1 MSNRD
6 KNMFRKEQRFSFRKF
21 SFGLASALIASVIF
35 GGSVA
40 SGNVAHANS
49 TTEVVAS
56 SSEETATASSG
67 EGQATETATTTAAAD
82 TPVERTIVLTYIVN
96 LVDQDGTVVKS
107 EEKTVEV
114 TTTAAVAEAKVVLDE
129 TLLPEG
135 YKHVAGL
142 EEVTVTEGAQNV
154 FTVSV
159 EKEAAETP
167 AEIPA
172 ETPAETTSTTEVQP
186 EVATIV
192 ETTETNTYNISTAA
206 IFTYEVNYTTAEGEV
221 VGKTANIVAADS
233 PNATSQ
239 EITVSASDIP
249 AGYELAAGQLDKIT
263 AQLTANQVN
272 ILSFAV
278 VKKSEEEEIAE
289 SQLADK
295 TVLEQVVS
303 EADLLADEALRQVAK
318 EQAGNTSLEN
328 AAIATKETAK
338 EAQVILNDASA
349 TQEVV
354 DATVETVKASTS
366 ALADEMLKV
375 DEDGN
380 ITAQLSVESSDTV
393 FSNAANTSY
402 IVADSQNLN
411 TAGEHLKVSQAVSGD
426 IQTGQTS
433 TWTVIYNEGNPSTG
447 YGHSLEVGSSHRFG
461 IGNEVVGDINIQTYE
476 RSDANGMWVLVDSR
490 TQRDWT
496 STGGEY
502 YTHKA
507 LLADFKQVLDNNG
520 EGQNSELSTLHNIG
534 NGSPNEIYHTFKRS
548 FGKTTR
554 QFKFVVTA
562 KIKAGRNAENVAF
575 LAGNDPGSTRNR
587 YYSATPAKV
596 DPVTISD
603 IAGGQSSV
611 TITPQEIAERIEVKV
626 KDQNVVLERQAD
638 GTYNATTNAANVTVA
653 TNTATGAYTP
663 TITLTLPTGTT
674 FAEGDK
680 VRAQSSIADASQI
693 NNSGLNRSGTKYDQ
707 LISSDQGRQYS
718 VITEKTITPAT
729 PVVEKTDQY
738 NITWDNQSVTGRSD
752 AGFEWAQDANGN
764 KVLVYKYDLDDR
776 TAFTTNEVLVQL
788 NAEGA
793 GLRTLDGTE
802 KALIENADANDGY
815 TTEGNT
821 AKLNG
826 QTIDFLDI
834 VNPNPLWGGRKV
846 VDSTADTSVN
856 LNNYN
861 TTGNPTPDYSTFYV
875 PDTTN
880 PGEVTHS
887 VQIGGTNGVGNITLT
902 DNARDLYTNQVD
914 RQKLYIRSVAAS
926 YQDGTGSAIDNDTD
940 TDTIPVYFVGY
951 RSVTNQAPT
960 VTVNSTEGT
969 QLNSDST
976 NNQYLFVFGTTEGT
990 TETEAGTPNAAPV
1003 VNKANAT
1010 KTFATMSDPEGTN
1023 LTISYDNNAAEPKT
1037 ETSLGSNLTLGT
1049 DGKIEG
1055 SFAHTAGGYYTRRVK
1070 VTDAANATTISS
1082 AFYTYAYTDKE
1093 VDTTAVTK
1101 NEGVAVTDAEIF
1113 SKLGIAVT
1121 STGYPNDGKTLP
1133 TIPESEYTRTIVGYK
1148 QNGTYTEATR
1158 DQLPTT
1164 GEYEVKVR
1172 TRNVYGQDIYNW
1184 VTVKYN
1190 EAPDITEV
1198 GTDTNTTVYQN
1209 GTVDHYIFV
1218 FGKTEGT
1225 TEATNA
1231 AGQTAAGNAPVID
1244 KANATKTVVSVS
1256 DPENNNPVT
1265 ITYDNNAEQ
1274 PKVET
1279 TLGSELTVG
1288 TDGKLEGYFDHEA
1301 GGFHSRRIVATDSL
1315 GAKSTSNPFMT
1326 YAYTDK
1332 EVDTTPVT
1340 KTAIGQ
1346 AVTNEEIFA
1355 KLGIV
1360 TSSTRFPNNTAAHD
1374 VIPTVPTNEYT
1385 REVVGYRAV
1394 GGTDVTNATTAT
1406 LPTSGT
1412 YEVKVRTR
1420 NIYGQDIYNWVTVEY
1435 PANTPTT
1442 ATDKQ
1447 TIYVFNNTPIQTVD
1461 PTTKEPN
1468 GVDKVKVATLT
1479 DPQGIQSV
1487 TIKNDKDLGYTVD
1500 TDGNASGTPQ
1510 VEKLGYYS
1518 SALTITDTVG
1528 GTTEVFP
1535 QSPTDQR
1542 YITHIMDVTVTGEVT
1557 KAAGQKP
1564 TEAEILAQVNVN
1576 TGNSGNIVADPTSM
1590 YEKILKPGQQVPTK
1604 PGRHEVTVRVITDS
1618 NVYKDVVV
1626 VVNIPEITEN
1636 TVPVYPE
1643 QTVVPGTPATST
1655 PSFTDKNG
1663 QPITAPA
1670 DATYEI
1676 PADFQAPAGYTATI
1690 NPNTGVV
1697 TVTAADGTTEDS
1709 ISVPVT
1715 VTYSDGSTDKTTAVF
1730 KLDTDKDG
1738 TPNID
1743 DTDDDND
1750 GIPDTQDANPKTA
1763 TKTTV
1768 NVDDASVIAGKEI
1781 TPIPVTV
1788 TTDDTQATVEVTNL
1802 PDGLAYNP
1810 TTKQIEGTPTGSD
1823 IPADKDFVDVVV
1835 TTTVTDATGTPV
1847 VEKSVI
1853 TVQRDTDGDGTPD
1866 GEDKDDDNDGIPNL
1880 QDENPKTATK
1890 TTVAVED
1897 ATVVAGKEITP
1908 IPVVVTTDDTQA
1920 TVEVTNLPAGLTY
1933 DKATGQIT
1941 GTPTG
1946 AEIPAGQDSVDVVVT
1961 TTVTDATGTPVV
1973 DKAIIT
1979 IQRDTDKDGQPDV
1992 TDTDDDNDGIPDDV
2006 EKQNGTDP
2014 KTSNT

>member
-49 TTEVVAS
+49 TTEVAAS

-167 AEIPA
+167 AE
-172 ETPAETTSTTEVQP
+172 TPAETTSTTEVQP

-192 ETTETNTYNISTAA
+192 ETPTADVTNSATVSFFA
-206 IFTYEVNYTTAEGEV
+206 YEVNYTTAEGEV

-233 PNATSQ
+233 PNTTSQ

-402 IVADSQNLN
+402 IVADSQDLN
-411 TAGEHLKVSQAVSGD
+411 TAGEHLKISQEVSGD

-433 TWTVIYNEGNPSTG
+433 TWTLIFNEGNPATG
-447 YGHSLEVGSSHRFG
+447 YGHQLTRASTHKFG
-461 IGNEVVGDINIQTYE
+461 IGNDVVGDINIQTYE
-476 RSDANGMWVLVDSR
+476 RSDANGMWVLVDST

-496 STGGEY
+496 STNRQY
-502 YTHKA
+502 YANKA
-507 LLADFKQVLDNNG
+507 FLADYKQVLDNNG
-520 EGQNSELSTLHNIG
+520 EGNNSELSTIHNIG
-534 NGSPNEIYHTFKRS
+534 NTSPAEAFHTFQRM
-548 FGKTTR
+548 FGHTTR

-562 KIKAGRNAENVAF
+562 KIREGRDASNVAF
-575 LAGNDPGSTRNR
+575 WAGNDPGSKRNR
-587 YYSATPAKV
+587 YFSATPAKV

-663 TITLTLPTGTT
+663 TITLTLPNGTT

-680 VRAQSSIADASQI
+680 VRSQSSIADASQI
-693 NNSGLNRSGTKYDQ
+693 NNSGLNRSGTEYDQ

-738 NITWDNQSVTGRSD
+738 NITWDNQSVAGRSD

-764 KVLVYKYDLDDR
+764 KVLVYKYDLDNT

-788 NAEGA
+788 NASA
-793 GLRTLDGTE
+793 TGLRTLDGTE

-826 QTIDFLDI
+826 QTIDFLDV

-846 VDSTADTSVN
+846 VDSTADTSLN

-875 PDTTN
+875 PGTTD
-880 PGEVTHS
+880 PGTVTHS

-951 RSVTNQAPT
+951 RNPNQ
-960 VTVNSTEGT
+960 
-969 QLNSDST
+969 
-976 NNQYLFVFGTTEGT
+976 
-990 TETEAGTPNAAPV
+990 
-1003 VNKANAT
+1003 
-1010 KTFATMSDPEGTN
+1010 
-1023 LTISYDNNAAEPKT
+1023 
-1037 ETSLGSNLTLGT
+1037 
-1049 DGKIEG
+1049 
-1055 SFAHTAGGYYTRRVK
+1055 
-1070 VTDAANATTISS
+1070 
-1082 AFYTYAYTDKE
+1082 
-1093 VDTTAVTK
+1093 
-1101 NEGVAVTDAEIF
+1101 
-1113 SKLGIAVT
+1113 
-1121 STGYPNDGKTLP
+1121 
-1133 TIPESEYTRTIVGYK
+1133 
-1148 QNGTYTEATR
+1148 
-1158 DQLPTT
+1158 
-1164 GEYEVKVR
+1164 
-1172 TRNVYGQDIYNW
+1172 
-1184 VTVKYN
+1184 
-1190 EAPDITEV
+1190 
-1198 GTDTNTTVYQN
+1198 
-1209 GTVDHYIFV
+1209 
-1218 FGKTEGT
+1218 
-1225 TEATNA
+1225 
-1231 AGQTAAGNAPVID
+1231 
-1244 KANATKTVVSVS
+1244 
-1256 DPENNNPVT
+1256 
-1265 ITYDNNAEQ
+1265 
-1274 PKVET
+1274 
-1279 TLGSELTVG
+1279 
-1288 TDGKLEGYFDHEA
+1288 
-1301 GGFHSRRIVATDSL
+1301 
-1315 GAKSTSNPFMT
+1315 
-1326 YAYTDK
+1326 
-1332 EVDTTPVT
+1332 
-1340 KTAIGQ
+1340 
-1346 AVTNEEIFA
+1346 
-1355 KLGIV
+1355 
-1360 TSSTRFPNNTAAHD
+1360 
-1374 VIPTVPTNEYT
+1374 
-1385 REVVGYRAV
+1385 
-1394 GGTDVTNATTAT
+1394 
-1406 LPTSGT
+1406 
-1412 YEVKVRTR
+1412 
-1420 NIYGQDIYNWVTVEY
+1420 
-1435 PANTPTT
+1435 PTT
-1442 ATDKQ
+1442 ATDKKPL
-1447 TIYVFNNTPIQTVD
+1447 YVFNNTAIKTVD
-1461 PTTKEPN
+1461 PGTIEDTSTTD
-1468 GVDKVKVATLT
+1468 DKVNVVTLQ
-1479 DPQGIQSV
+1479 DPEEIQSV
-1487 TIKNDKDLGYTVD
+1487 AVTRETDVNTTVFNPASIGITIDA
-1500 TDGNASGTPQ
+1500 DGNASGTPS
-1510 VEKLGYYS
+1510 VDLIGVYS
-1518 SALTITDTVG
+1518 RGLTVTDGKGATTNLFPRDNEMQTYVLDATAGTTITKAVG
-1528 GTTEVFP
+1528 ESV
-1535 QSPTDQR
+1535 
-1542 YITHIMDVTVTGEVT
+1542 
-1557 KAAGQKP
+1557 
-1564 TEAEILAQVNVN
+1564 TEAEILDNVTVA
-1576 TGNSGNIVADPTSM
+1576 TGNSNTMDAAIDSRYRKVLAPDQ
-1590 YEKILKPGQQVPTK
+1590 KVPTTE
-1604 PGRHEVTVRVITDS
+1604 GTHTVIVRVITES
-1618 NVYKDVVV
+1618 NVYKDVPVTV
-1626 VVNIPEITEN
+1626 IIPK
-1636 TVPVYPE
+1636 
-1643 QTVVPGTPATST
+1643 TPDT
-1655 PSFTDKNG
+1655 
-1663 QPITAPA
+1663 TAPEA
-1670 DATYEI
+1670 PVVDAKE
-1676 PADFQAPAGYTATI
+1676 DGS
-1690 NPNTGVV
+1690 V
-1697 TVTAADGTTEDS
+1697 TVTPAGDDTKTTAITYTDENGTTQT
-1709 ISVPVT
+1709 VT
-1715 VTYSDGSTDKTTAVF
+1715 VTKAD
-1730 KLDTDKDG
+1730 DG
-1738 TPNID
+1738 TW
-1743 DTDDDND
+1743 
-1750 GIPDTQDANPKTA
+1750 
-1763 TKTTV
+1763 
-1768 NVDDASVIAGKEI
+1768 SVPENSG
-1781 TPIPVTV
+1781 VTV
-1788 TTDDTQATVEVTNL
+1788 D
-1802 PDGLAYNP
+1802 
-1810 TTKQIEGTPTGSD
+1810 
-1823 IPADKDFVDVVV
+1823 
-1835 TTTVTDATGTPV
+1835 TTTGAVT
-1847 VEKSVI
+1847 
-1853 TVQRDTDGDGTPD
+1853 
-1866 GEDKDDDNDGIPNL
+1866 
-1880 QDENPKTATK
+1880 
-1890 TTVAVED
+1890 
-1897 ATVVAGKEITP
+1897 
-1908 IPVVVTTDDTQA
+1908 
-1920 TVEVTNLPAGLTY
+1920 
-1933 DKATGQIT
+1933 
-1941 GTPTG
+1941 
-1946 AEIPAGQDSVDVVVT
+1946 
-1961 TTVTDATGTPVV
+1961 
-1973 DKAIIT
+1973 
-1979 IQRDTDKDGQPDV
+1979 
-1992 TDTDDDNDGIPDDV
+1992 
-2006 EKQNGTDP
+2006 
-2014 KTSNT
+2014 

>member
-49 TTEVVAS
+49 TTEVAAS

-167 AEIPA
+167 AE
-172 ETPAETTSTTEVQP
+172 TPAETTSTTEVQP

-192 ETTETNTYNISTAA
+192 ETPTADVTNSATVSFFA
-206 IFTYEVNYTTAEGEV
+206 YEVNYTTAEGEV

-233 PNATSQ
+233 PNTTSQ

-278 VKKSEEEEIAE
+278 VKKSEEEEIAA
-289 SQLADK
+289 SQLANK
-295 TVLEQVVS
+295 TVLEQVLS
-303 EADLLADEALRQVAK
+303 EGHLLAKDATRLLETS
-318 EQAGNTSLEN
+318 QAGNAELE
-328 AAIATKETAK
+328 AATKNMNKVLAGANLVFDEPTSNQ
-338 EAQVILNDASA
+338 EQVDE
-349 TQEVV
+349 Q
-354 DATVETVKASTS
+354 VELVKAASK
-366 ALADEMLKV
+366 ALADELLKF
-375 DEDGN
+375 DTDG
-380 ITAQLSVESSDTV
+380 ILTSQLSWTQTDE
-393 FSNAANTSY
+393 TSY
-402 IVADSQNLN
+402 QVANNDTNLAKVPQNVRI
-411 TAGEHLKVSQAVSGD
+411 TERTV
-426 IQTGQTS
+426 TGQH
-433 TWTVIYNEGNPSTG
+433 VHLVVEYNWSQTEG
-447 YGHSLEVGSSHRFG
+447 
-461 IGNEVVGDINIQTYE
+461 
-476 RSDANGMWVLVDSR
+476 
-490 TQRDWT
+490 
-496 STGGEY
+496 
-502 YTHKA
+502 
-507 LLADFKQVLDNNG
+507 
-520 EGQNSELSTLHNIG
+520 
-534 NGSPNEIYHTFKRS
+534 
-548 FGKTTR
+548 
-554 QFKFVVTA
+554 
-562 KIKAGRNAENVAF
+562 
-575 LAGNDPGSTRNR
+575 TRNR
-587 YYSATPAKV
+587 PYLDFALPKDVV
-596 DPVTISD
+596 D
-603 IAGGQSSV
+603 SSV
-611 TITPQEIAERIEVKV
+611 RVALQHRADSTGSWINQWQEMQGYDITDYRTGQRDLAK
-626 KDQNVVLERQAD
+626 L
-638 GTYNATTNAANVTVA
+638 ATTSNARLLYDYSVTDA
-653 TNTATGAYTP
+653 TAGQFGLRAKFNDSYY
-663 TITLTLPTGTT
+663 TGTT
-674 FAEGDK
+674 PKNDAFAGKMRYYFENQMGNTSEIFRYVIDYDIKDGVNPNDTAFFAELEDSQGS
-680 VRAQSSIADASQI
+680 AYSIYESKLVDAP
-693 NNSGLNRSGTKYDQ
+693 
-707 LISSDQGRQYS
+707 
-718 VITEKTITPAT
+718 PA

-738 NITWDNQSVTGRSD
+738 NITWDNQSVAGRTD

-776 TAFTTNEVLVQL
+776 TAFTTNDVLVQL
-788 NAEGA
+788 NASA
-793 GLRTLDGTE
+793 TGLRTLDGTE

-826 QTIDFLDI
+826 QTIDFLDV

-856 LNNYN
+856 LDNYH
-861 TTGNPTPDYSTFYV
+861 TTGNPAPDYSTFYV
-875 PDTTN
+875 PDTTD
-880 PGEVTHS
+880 PGTVTHS

-1121 STGYPNDGKTLP
+1121 STGSPNDGKTLP

-1468 GVDKVKVATLT
+1468 GVDKVKVATLE

-1487 TIKNDKDLGYTVD
+1487 
-1500 TDGNASGTPQ
+1500 A
-1510 VEKLGYYS
+1510 
-1518 SALTITDTVG
+1518 
-1528 GTTEVFP
+1528 
-1535 QSPTDQR
+1535 
-1542 YITHIMDVTVTGEVT
+1542 
-1557 KAAGQKP
+1557 
-1564 TEAEILAQVNVN
+1564 
-1576 TGNSGNIVADPTSM
+1576 
-1590 YEKILKPGQQVPTK
+1590 
-1604 PGRHEVTVRVITDS
+1604 
-1618 NVYKDVVV
+1618 
-1626 VVNIPEITEN
+1626 
-1636 TVPVYPE
+1636 
-1643 QTVVPGTPATST
+1643 
-1655 PSFTDKNG
+1655 
-1663 QPITAPA
+1663 
-1670 DATYEI
+1670 
-1676 PADFQAPAGYTATI
+1676 
-1690 NPNTGVV
+1690 
-1697 TVTAADGTTEDS
+1697 
-1709 ISVPVT
+1709 
-1715 VTYSDGSTDKTTAVF
+1715 
-1730 KLDTDKDG
+1730 
-1738 TPNID
+1738 
-1743 DTDDDND
+1743 
-1750 GIPDTQDANPKTA
+1750 
-1763 TKTTV
+1763 
-1768 NVDDASVIAGKEI
+1768 
-1781 TPIPVTV
+1781 
-1788 TTDDTQATVEVTNL
+1788 
-1802 PDGLAYNP
+1802 
-1810 TTKQIEGTPTGSD
+1810 
-1823 IPADKDFVDVVV
+1823 
-1835 TTTVTDATGTPV
+1835 
-1847 VEKSVI
+1847 
-1853 TVQRDTDGDGTPD
+1853 
-1866 GEDKDDDNDGIPNL
+1866 
-1880 QDENPKTATK
+1880 
-1890 TTVAVED
+1890 
-1897 ATVVAGKEITP
+1897 
-1908 IPVVVTTDDTQA
+1908 
-1920 TVEVTNLPAGLTY
+1920 
-1933 DKATGQIT
+1933 
-1941 GTPTG
+1941 
-1946 AEIPAGQDSVDVVVT
+1946 
-1961 TTVTDATGTPVV
+1961 
-1973 DKAIIT
+1973 
-1979 IQRDTDKDGQPDV
+1979 
-1992 TDTDDDNDGIPDDV
+1992 
-2006 EKQNGTDP
+2006 
-2014 KTSNT
+2014 

>member
-49 TTEVVAS
+49 TTEVAAS

-96 LVDQDGTVVKS
+96 LVNQDGTVVKS

-159 EKEAAETP
+159 EKEVAET
-167 AEIPA
+167 PA

-233 PNATSQ
+233 PNTTSQ

-402 IVADSQNLN
+402 IVADSQGLN
-411 TAGEHLKVSQAVSGD
+411 TAGEHLKISQEVSGD

-433 TWTVIYNEGNPSTG
+433 TWTLIFNEGNPATG
-447 YGHSLEVGSSHRFG
+447 YGHQLTRASTHKFG
-461 IGNEVVGDINIQTYE
+461 IGNDVVGDINIQTYE
-476 RSDANGMWVLVDSR
+476 RSDANGMWVLVDST

-496 STGGEY
+496 STNRQY
-502 YTHKA
+502 YSANKGF
-507 LLADFKQVLDNNG
+507 LADYKQVLDNNG
-520 EGQNSELSTLHNIG
+520 EGNNSELSTIHNIG
-534 NGSPNEIYHTFKRS
+534 NTSPAEAFHTFQRT
-548 FGKTTR
+548 FGHTTR

-562 KIKAGRNAENVAF
+562 KIREGRDASNVAF
-575 LAGNDPGSTRNR
+575 WAGNDPGSTRNR
-587 YYSATPAKV
+587 YFSATPAKV

-663 TITLTLPTGTT
+663 TITLTLPNGTT

-693 NNSGLNRSGTKYDQ
+693 NNSGLQAEQ
-707 LISSDQGRQYS
+707 LISRDQGRQYA
-718 VITEKTITPAT
+718 VITEKTVARAA
-729 PVVEKTDQY
+729 VEKTDQY
-738 NITWDNQSVTGRSD
+738 NITWDNQSVTGRTD

-764 KVLVYKYDLDDR
+764 KVLVYKYDLDNT
-776 TAFTTNEVLVQL
+776 TAFTTNDVLVQL
-788 NAEGA
+788 NASA
-793 GLRTLDGTE
+793 TGLRTLDGTE

-846 VDSTADTSVN
+846 VDSTADTSLN

-875 PDTTN
+875 PGTTD
-880 PGEVTHS
+880 PGTVTHS

-960 VTVNSTEGT
+960 IDSIGTDGT
-969 QLNSDST
+969 QLKTTQAT
-976 NNQYLFVFGTTEGT
+976 NKYLFVFGTTEGT
-990 TETEAGTPNAAPV
+990 TETETGATTAAPV
-1003 VNKANAT
+1003 ANKDNAT
-1010 KTFATMSDPEGTN
+1010 ATIAMSDADGT
-1023 LTISYDNNAAEPKT
+1023 IVSVSYDDANSPMT
-1037 ETSLGSNLTLGT
+1037 TLGSNLTLGT
-1049 DGKIEG
+1049 DGKLEG
-1055 SFAHTAGGYYTRRVK
+1055 SFAHAAGGSYTRRVI
-1070 VTDAANATTISS
+1070 VTDDDGATATSN

-1093 VDTTAVTK
+1093 VDTTSIEKEEGTAVT
-1101 NEGVAVTDAEIF
+1101 EDEIF
-1113 SKLGIAVT
+1113 DKLAIATT
-1121 STGYPNDGKTLP
+1121 SDAFPNTGNNVP
-1133 TIPESEYTRTIVGYK
+1133 TVPDTEYTRTVVGYRAVGSADVTK
-1148 QNGTYTEATR
+1148 ATV
-1158 DQLPTT
+1158 DTLPTT
-1164 GEYEVKVR
+1164 GEYEVRV
-1172 TRNVYGQDIYNW
+1172 Q
-1184 VTVKYN
+1184 
-1190 EAPDITEV
+1190 
-1198 GTDTNTTVYQN
+1198 
-1209 GTVDHYIFV
+1209 
-1218 FGKTEGT
+1218 
-1225 TEATNA
+1225 
-1231 AGQTAAGNAPVID
+1231 
-1244 KANATKTVVSVS
+1244 
-1256 DPENNNPVT
+1256 
-1265 ITYDNNAEQ
+1265 
-1274 PKVET
+1274 
-1279 TLGSELTVG
+1279 
-1288 TDGKLEGYFDHEA
+1288 
-1301 GGFHSRRIVATDSL
+1301 
-1315 GAKSTSNPFMT
+1315 
-1326 YAYTDK
+1326 
-1332 EVDTTPVT
+1332 
-1340 KTAIGQ
+1340 
-1346 AVTNEEIFA
+1346 
-1355 KLGIV
+1355 
-1360 TSSTRFPNNTAAHD
+1360 
-1374 VIPTVPTNEYT
+1374 
-1385 REVVGYRAV
+1385 
-1394 GGTDVTNATTAT
+1394 
-1406 LPTSGT
+1406 
-1412 YEVKVRTR
+1412 TR
-1420 NIYGQDIYNWVTVEY
+1420 NIYGQDIYNWITVKFTDTTAPETPSVVANEDGTVTV
-1435 PANTPTT
+1435 TPSQTAGDDTKTT
-1442 ATDKQ
+1442 DITYTDENGTEQ
-1447 TIYVFNNTPIQTVD
+1447 TVTVTKEDDGTWTVPTDSGVTVD
-1461 PTTKEPN
+1461 PTT
-1468 GVDKVKVATLT
+1468 GA
-1479 DPQGIQSV
+1479 V
-1487 TIKNDKDLGYTVD
+1487 T
-1500 TDGNASGTPQ
+1500 
-1510 VEKLGYYS
+1510 
-1518 SALTITDTVG
+1518 
-1528 GTTEVFP
+1528 
-1535 QSPTDQR
+1535 
-1542 YITHIMDVTVTGEVT
+1542 
-1557 KAAGQKP
+1557 
-1564 TEAEILAQVNVN
+1564 
-1576 TGNSGNIVADPTSM
+1576 
-1590 YEKILKPGQQVPTK
+1590 
-1604 PGRHEVTVRVITDS
+1604 
-1618 NVYKDVVV
+1618 
-1626 VVNIPEITEN
+1626 
-1636 TVPVYPE
+1636 
-1643 QTVVPGTPATST
+1643 
-1655 PSFTDKNG
+1655 
-1663 QPITAPA
+1663 
-1670 DATYEI
+1670 
-1676 PADFQAPAGYTATI
+1676 
-1690 NPNTGVV
+1690 
-1697 TVTAADGTTEDS
+1697 
-1709 ISVPVT
+1709 
-1715 VTYSDGSTDKTTAVF
+1715 
-1730 KLDTDKDG
+1730 
-1738 TPNID
+1738 
-1743 DTDDDND
+1743 
-1750 GIPDTQDANPKTA
+1750 
-1763 TKTTV
+1763 
-1768 NVDDASVIAGKEI
+1768 
-1781 TPIPVTV
+1781 
-1788 TTDDTQATVEVTNL
+1788 
-1802 PDGLAYNP
+1802 
-1810 TTKQIEGTPTGSD
+1810 
-1823 IPADKDFVDVVV
+1823 IPADKVQDGSTVSATSTDEAGNTSTSATDTAKNNPDTTAPESPSVVANEDG
-1835 TTTVTDATGTPV
+1835 TVTVTPSTTAGDDTKTVDITYTDENGT
-1847 VEKSVI
+1847 EQ
-1853 TVQRDTDGDGTPD
+1853 TVTVTKEDDGTWSVPADSGVTVDPTTGAVTIPADKVQDGSTVSATSTDEAGNTSNPATDTAKNNPD
-1866 GEDKDDDNDGIPNL
+1866 TTAPEVPSVVSNEDGSVTVTPSTTAGDDTKTVDITYT
-1880 QDENPKTATK
+1880 DENGTEQTVTVTK
-1890 TTVAVED
+1890 EDDGTWSVPADSGVTVD
-1897 ATVVAGKEITP
+1897 PT
-1908 IPVVVTTDDTQA
+1908 
-1920 TVEVTNLPAGLTY
+1920 
-1933 DKATGQIT
+1933 
-1941 GTPTG
+1941 TG
-1946 AEIPAGQDSVDVVVT
+1946 AVT
-1961 TTVTDATGTPVV
+1961 
-1973 DKAIIT
+1973 
-1979 IQRDTDKDGQPDV
+1979 
-1992 TDTDDDNDGIPDDV
+1992 
-2006 EKQNGTDP
+2006 
-2014 KTSNT
+2014 

>member
-1 MSNRD
+1 MSQRNKD
-6 KNMFRKEQRFSFRKF
+6 LFRKEQRFSFRKF
-21 SFGLASALIASVIF
+21 SFGLASAVIASVIF

-49 TTEVVAS
+49 TTEVAAS

-67 EGQATETATTTAAAD
+67 EGQATETATTTATAE

-167 AEIPA
+167 AETA
-172 ETPAETTSTTEVQP
+172 STTEAQP

-192 ETTETNTYNISTAA
+192 ETPTADVTNSATVSFFA
-206 IFTYEVNYTTAEGEV
+206 YEVNYTTAEGEV
-221 VGKTANIVAADS
+221 VGKTANVVAADS
-233 PNATSQ
+233 PDATSQ

-249 AGYELAAGQLDKIT
+249 TGYELAAGQLDKIT
-263 AQLTANQVN
+263 AQLAANQVN

-278 VKKSEEEEIAE
+278 VKKSEEEEIAA
-289 SQLADK
+289 SQLANK
-295 TVLEQVVS
+295 TVLEQVLS
-303 EADLLADEALRQVAK
+303 EGHLLAKDATRLLETS
-318 EQAGNTSLEN
+318 QAGNAELE
-328 AAIATKETAK
+328 AATKNMNKVLAGANLVFDEPTSNQ
-338 EAQVILNDASA
+338 EQVDE
-349 TQEVV
+349 Q
-354 DATVETVKASTS
+354 VELVKAASK
-366 ALADEMLKV
+366 ALADELLKF
-375 DEDGN
+375 DTDG
-380 ITAQLSVESSDTV
+380 ILTSQLSWTQTDE
-393 FSNAANTSY
+393 TSY
-402 IVADSQNLN
+402 QVANNDTNLAKVPQNVRI
-411 TAGEHLKVSQAVSGD
+411 TERTV
-426 IQTGQTS
+426 TGQH
-433 TWTVIYNEGNPSTG
+433 VHLVVEYNWSQTEG
-447 YGHSLEVGSSHRFG
+447 
-461 IGNEVVGDINIQTYE
+461 
-476 RSDANGMWVLVDSR
+476 
-490 TQRDWT
+490 
-496 STGGEY
+496 
-502 YTHKA
+502 
-507 LLADFKQVLDNNG
+507 
-520 EGQNSELSTLHNIG
+520 
-534 NGSPNEIYHTFKRS
+534 
-548 FGKTTR
+548 
-554 QFKFVVTA
+554 
-562 KIKAGRNAENVAF
+562 
-575 LAGNDPGSTRNR
+575 TRNR
-587 YYSATPAKV
+587 PYLDFALPKDVV
-596 DPVTISD
+596 D
-603 IAGGQSSV
+603 SSV
-611 TITPQEIAERIEVKV
+611 RVALQHRADSTGSWINQWQEMQGYDITDYRTGQRDLAK
-626 KDQNVVLERQAD
+626 L
-638 GTYNATTNAANVTVA
+638 ATTSNARLLYDYSVTDA
-653 TNTATGAYTP
+653 TAGQPGLRAKFIDSYY
-663 TITLTLPTGTT
+663 TGTT
-674 FAEGDK
+674 PKNDALAGKMRYYFENQMGNTSEIFRYVIDYDIKDGVNPNDTAFFAELEDSQGS
-680 VRAQSSIADASQI
+680 AYSIYESKLVDAP
-693 NNSGLNRSGTKYDQ
+693 
-707 LISSDQGRQYS
+707 
-718 VITEKTITPAT
+718 PA

-738 NITWDNQSVTGRSD
+738 NITWDNQSVAGRTD

-764 KVLVYKYDLDDR
+764 KVLVYKYDLDNT
-776 TAFTTNEVLVQL
+776 TAFTTNDVLVQL
-788 NAEGA
+788 NASA
-793 GLRTLDGTE
+793 TGLRTLDGTE

-826 QTIDFLDI
+826 QTIDFLDV

-875 PDTTN
+875 PGTTD
-880 PGEVTHS
+880 PGTVTHS

-926 YQDGTGSAIDNDTD
+926 YQDGSGSEIDNDTD

-1037 ETSLGSNLTLGT
+1037 ETSLGSNLKLGT

-1121 STGYPNDGKTLP
+1121 SDGYPNTGKTLP

-1148 QNGTYTEATR
+1148 QNGRYTEATR

-1279 TLGSELTVG
+1279 TLGSNLTVG

-1301 GGFHSRRIVATDSL
+1301 GGFHSRRILATDSL

-1461 PTTKEPN
+1461 PATKEPN
-1468 GVDKVKVATLT
+1468 KVNKVKVATLT

-1487 TIKNDKDLGYTVD
+1487 AINNDKNLGYTVD
-1500 TDGNASGTPQ
+1500 TDGNASGTPS
-1510 VEKLGYYS
+1510 VDKLGYYS
-1518 SALTITDTVG
+1518 SALNVTDNANA
-1528 GTTEVFP
+1528 TTQVFP
-1535 QSPTDQR
+1535 QSPTDQ
-1542 YITHIMDVTVTGEVT
+1542 
-1557 KAAGQKP
+1557 
-1564 TEAEILAQVNVN
+1564 
-1576 TGNSGNIVADPTSM
+1576 
-1590 YEKILKPGQQVPTK
+1590 
-1604 PGRHEVTVRVITDS
+1604 
-1618 NVYKDVVV
+1618 
-1626 VVNIPEITEN
+1626 
-1636 TVPVYPE
+1636 
-1643 QTVVPGTPATST
+1643 
-1655 PSFTDKNG
+1655 
-1663 QPITAPA
+1663 
-1670 DATYEI
+1670 
-1676 PADFQAPAGYTATI
+1676 
-1690 NPNTGVV
+1690 
-1697 TVTAADGTTEDS
+1697 
-1709 ISVPVT
+1709 
-1715 VTYSDGSTDKTTAVF
+1715 
-1730 KLDTDKDG
+1730 
-1738 TPNID
+1738 
-1743 DTDDDND
+1743 
-1750 GIPDTQDANPKTA
+1750 
-1763 TKTTV
+1763 
-1768 NVDDASVIAGKEI
+1768 
-1781 TPIPVTV
+1781 
-1788 TTDDTQATVEVTNL
+1788 
-1802 PDGLAYNP
+1802 
-1810 TTKQIEGTPTGSD
+1810 
-1823 IPADKDFVDVVV
+1823 
-1835 TTTVTDATGTPV
+1835 
-1847 VEKSVI
+1847 
-1853 TVQRDTDGDGTPD
+1853 
-1866 GEDKDDDNDGIPNL
+1866 
-1880 QDENPKTATK
+1880 
-1890 TTVAVED
+1890 
-1897 ATVVAGKEITP
+1897 
-1908 IPVVVTTDDTQA
+1908 
-1920 TVEVTNLPAGLTY
+1920 
-1933 DKATGQIT
+1933 
-1941 GTPTG
+1941 
-1946 AEIPAGQDSVDVVVT
+1946 
-1961 TTVTDATGTPVV
+1961 
-1973 DKAIIT
+1973 
-1979 IQRDTDKDGQPDV
+1979 
-1992 TDTDDDNDGIPDDV
+1992 
-2006 EKQNGTDP
+2006 
-2014 KTSNT
+2014 